1 MRDAVWG
8 FFLDELVKLSSN
20 SQSDGLRVPGT
31 ANGITPPGLAKPFR
45 AAGQNLARFQA
56 AGPGKPM
63 MTGSS
68 KTVASPSSTLAAG
81 TTGFVGTP
89 APPPVV
95 TSAPAFPEQTSYE

>member
-1 MRDAVWG
+1 MRETVWS
-8 FFLDELVKLSSN
+8 FFLDEMIKLSSN
-20 SQSDGLRVPGT
+20 SQSDGLRVPGA

-63 MTGSS
+63 MTGTSR
-68 KTVASPSSTLAAG
+68 TVTSPSSPITAG

-89 APPPVV
+89 APPPV
-95 TSAPAFPEQTSYE
+95 E

>member
-1 MRDAVWG
+1 MRETVWS
-8 FFLDELVKLSSN
+8 FFLDEMIKLSSN

-45 AAGQNLARFQA
+45 ASGQNLARFQA

-63 MTGSS
+63 TTGTSRS
-68 KTVASPSSTLAAG
+68 VTNPSSTITAG

-89 APPPVV
+89 APPPV
-95 TSAPAFPEQTSYE
+95 E